1 MSDIFSDKEGGLEA
15 PTRHPVNWKEDSFW
29 DKEDFLKESEKSIRC
44 LSHMQTMCKFV

>member
-29 DKEDFLKESEKSIRC
+29 DKEEFLKESTTPRSGRKQR
-44 LSHMQTMCKFV
+44 